1 MVFNVWT
8 FLFQVVNF
16 LVLVAILRWLLY
28 SPLRE
33 AIDRRREANAKAQA
47 DAEAARREAA
57 TLQQKLSA
65 QLAELDRQRAD
76 VLLRAREQ
84 VDAETTAARAAA
96 EGEIQ
101 RRRQEVAQQ
110 LDREREEA
118 LRSLRAEL
126 VHSAV
131 ELAERL
137 LSEASDSTLQ
147 RQLACRLVEELRRIP
162 DDERGRLRGEWDEGE
177 AAVVETAAELN
188 GELLHDLGGAIESLA
203 GRPLSVSV
211 QVRQELVGG
220 VRLRI
225 GGHVWDASMAGRLEE
240 LESASAA
247 GAKAGSSAS

>member
-28 SPLRE
+28 RPLRE

-57 TLQQKLSA
+57 ALQATLDQ
-65 QLAELDRQRAD
+65 QLAEVDRKRAE
-76 VLLRAREQ
+76 VMRESRERAE
-84 VDAETTAARAAA
+84 AERQALMADTEAVS
-96 EGEIQ
+96 
-101 RRRQEVAQQ
+101 RRRREELEQQ
-110 LDREREEA
+110 LAREREEA

-131 ELAERL
+131 EMASRL

-147 RQLACRLVEELRRIP
+147 HRLAGRLVDELRRIP
-162 DDERGRLRGEWDEGE
+162 VEERLRLRGEWDEGE
-177 AAVVETAAELN
+177 AVVLETAAELN
-188 GELLHDLGGAIESLA
+188 GDVLRDLGGAIESLA
-203 GRPLSVSV
+203 GRPMGLSV
-211 QVRQELVGG
+211 QVRPDLLGG

-240 LESASAA
+240 LETIAA
-247 GAKAGSSAS
+247 GGASKGVAAP